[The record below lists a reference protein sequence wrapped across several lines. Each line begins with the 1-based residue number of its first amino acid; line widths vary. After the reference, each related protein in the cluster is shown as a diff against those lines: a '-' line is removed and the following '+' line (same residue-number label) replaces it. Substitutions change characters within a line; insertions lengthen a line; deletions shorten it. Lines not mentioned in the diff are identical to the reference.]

1 MKKTLILLAAG
12 LVGFSANAQSDV
24 LKEAERAMK
33 GDKGY
38 TEVLAIVTPA
48 FTNPETANN
57 AQTYYIPGKAGFKQ
71 YDNLLGKQQLGM
83 LKDGESLIM
92 ANALLG
98 GYDNFIK
105 ALPLDTVVDAKGKT
119 KTKYSKDIV
128 STVAGHY
135 NDFASAAAEFFNA
148 KEFDKAYKG
157 WDIFCKLS
165 IDADRF
171 GIKAHPDTL
180 VANYMFNRSLAAWQ
194 NDDFPGAVQSFREAI
209 QYGYNK
215 PEVFEYGIVAAQNAK
230 DNEAVLEFATEG
242 NKRFGASDPQYIN
255 QIINYYLQTSKYDEA
270 ITYLDAAIADNPN
283 NAQYYALKGIIMDNK
298 GDLDAASELYRKA
311 LGLDSDNGLAN
322 QYLGRAI
329 GLKAGQLSDA
339 YDGDPTKFAD
349 YNTSTLF
356 PMYKE
361 AVGYLEKAYEVDKAN
376 RKSILETLNVL
387 YYQLGDDEGME
398 SVKMRKLDD

>member
-1 MKKTLILLAAG
+1 MKKTLFLLAAG
-12 LVGFSANAQSDV
+12 LVGFSANAQTDV

-48 FTNPETANN
+48 FSNPETAKN

-71 YDNLLGKQQLGM
+71 YDALLGRQQLGM

-98 GYDNFIK
+98 GYDNFMK
-105 ALPLDTVVDAKGKT
+105 ALPLDTVVDAKGKV
-119 KTKYSKDIV
+119 KTKYSKEIV
-128 STVAGHY
+128 STIAGHY
-135 NDFASAAAEFFNA
+135 NDFSSAAAEFFNA

-165 IDADRF
+165 ADASRF
-171 GIKAHPDTL
+171 GIKAHPDTV
-180 VANYMFNRSLAAWQ
+180 VANFMFNRSLAAWQ
-194 NDDFPGAVQSFREAI
+194 NDDFPGAVNSFREAI
-209 QYGYNK
+209 QYGFNK
-215 PEVFEYGIVAAQNAK
+215 PEVFEYGIGAAQNAK
-230 DNEAVLEFATEG
+230 DPEAILEFATEG

-270 ITYLDAAIADNPN
+270 ITYLDAAIAENPN

-298 GDLDAASELYRKA
+298 NDLDAASELYRKA
-311 LGLDSDNGLAN
+311 LSLDADNGLAN
-322 QYLGRAI
+322 HYLGRAI

-339 YDGDPTKFAD
+339 YEGDPTKFGEYKEA
-349 YNTSTLF
+349 TLV
-356 PMYKE
+356 PMFKE
-361 AVGYLEKAYEVDKAN
+361 AVGYLEKAYEVDKDN
-376 RKSILETLNVL
+376 RKTILDTLNVL
-387 YYQLGDDEGME
+387 YYQLDDEQGME